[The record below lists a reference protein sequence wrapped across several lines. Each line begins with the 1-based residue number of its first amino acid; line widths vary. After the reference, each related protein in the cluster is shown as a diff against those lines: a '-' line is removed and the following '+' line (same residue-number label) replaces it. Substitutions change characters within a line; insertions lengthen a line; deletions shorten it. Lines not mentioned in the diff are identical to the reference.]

1 MLIRSVGSSAE
12 EFATVSD
19 PEIAHSALPHRVND
33 ADEHSTPSHT
43 AYERYIDPDKR
54 DNRN

>member
-1 MLIRSVGSSAE
+1 M
-12 EFATVSD
+12 SD